1 MRKKS
6 KILHG
11 IGTLALVPV
20 LSVLLCGCRKAD
32 SALLIAAQESEAETV
47 DNADAPGNG
56 TDGSGAS
63 GSGATSDAGTDG
75 TDETGSTGADDT
87 AGARGN
93 SDGTDGFG
101 DSTEEDGLYIYICGE
116 VINPGVYIL
125 DATARLCDAVEA
137 AGGMTESASRT
148 YWNLAMQLS
157 DGQMIYIPSMEEA
170 AERDFSPLTA
180 EGTSGTDGTGS
191 ASGAGDAA
199 GSTGTDAGNSS
210 GAGSTATA
218 NGSTGSSSGSVS
230 SSGISADGKVNINT
244 ATKEQL
250 MTVPGI
256 GSAKADSII
265 AYRET
270 NGAYAAID
278 DIMNVSGIK
287 EGLFQSMKE
296 YITVD

>member
-1 MRKKS
+1 
-6 KILHG
+6 
-11 IGTLALVPV
+11 
-20 LSVLLCGCRKAD
+20 
-32 SALLIAAQESEAETV
+32 
-47 DNADAPGNG
+47 
-56 TDGSGAS
+56 
-63 GSGATSDAGTDG
+63 
-75 TDETGSTGADDT
+75 
-87 AGARGN
+87 
-93 SDGTDGFG
+93 
-101 DSTEEDGLYIYICGE
+101 
-116 VINPGVYIL
+116 
-125 DATARLCDAVEA
+125 
-137 AGGMTESASRT
+137 MTESASRT

-180 EGTSGTDGTGS
+180 DGMSGSDGTGS
-191 ASGAGDAA
+191 ASGTS
-199 GSTGTDAGNSS
+199 GSTGVGSAS
-210 GAGSTATA
+210 GAGSTANA
-218 NGSTGSSSGSVS
+218 NGSSNGSSSGSGS

-270 NGAYAAID
+270 NGSYAAID

>member
-6 KILHG
+6 KKLHG
-11 IGTLALVPV
+11 IGMLALVPV
-20 LSVLLCGCRKAD
+20 LFTLLGGCRKAD
-32 SALLIAAQESEAETV
+32 SALLIAAQQESETKTSETEPEAS
-47 DNADAPGNG
+47 DSEAIGDAGSDGAD
-56 TDGSGAS
+56 
-63 GSGATSDAGTDG
+63 TSGTDG
-75 TDETGSTGADDT
+75 TDASGADIS
-87 AGARGN
+87 G
-93 SDGTDGFG
+93 SG
-101 DSTEEDGLYIYICGE
+101 DAAATESYDFTEEDGLYIYICGE

-180 EGTSGTDGTGS
+180 DAGGTDGTGNSSSTGGS
-191 ASGAGDAA
+191 ASG
-199 GSTGTDAGNSS
+199 STG
-210 GAGSTATA
+210 
-218 NGSTGSSSGSVS
+218 TGSSSGSTGS
-230 SSGISADGKVNINT
+230 PSGISADGKVNINT

-265 AYRET
+265 AYREA
-270 NGAYAAID
+270 NGSYAAID

>member
-20 LSVLLCGCRKAD
+20 LLTLLGGCRKAD

-47 DNADAPGNG
+47 DDADASG
-56 TDGSGAS
+56 TGAS
-63 GSGATSDAGTDG
+63 GSGAASDAGTGGTDG
-75 TDETGSTGADDT
+75 TGAAGADDG
-87 AGARGN
+87 AGARGY
-93 SDGTDGFG
+93 SGGTDGSG

-180 EGTSGTDGTGS
+180 DAGGTDDTGS
-191 ASGAGDAA
+191 AGGSG
-199 GSTGTDAGNSS
+199 GTS
-210 GAGSTATA
+210 GAGST
-218 NGSTGSSSGSVS
+218 NGGTGSSSGSTGANGS
-230 SSGISADGKVNINT
+230 DGNASGISADGKVNINT

-270 NGAYAAID
+270 NGSYAAID

>member
-1 MRKKS
+1 
-6 KILHG
+6 
-11 IGTLALVPV
+11 
-20 LSVLLCGCRKAD
+20 
-32 SALLIAAQESEAETV
+32 
-47 DNADAPGNG
+47 
-56 TDGSGAS
+56 
-63 GSGATSDAGTDG
+63 
-75 TDETGSTGADDT
+75 
-87 AGARGN
+87 
-93 SDGTDGFG
+93 
-101 DSTEEDGLYIYICGE
+101 
-116 VINPGVYIL
+116 
-125 DATARLCDAVEA
+125 
-137 AGGMTESASRT
+137 MTESASRT

-180 EGTSGTDGTGS
+180 DAGGTDGTGS
-191 ASGAGDAA
+191 ASGTGGTGGTSSAA
-199 GSTGTDAGNSS
+199 I
-210 GAGSTATA
+210 A
-218 NGSTGSSSGSVS
+218 NGSSTGSSSGSGS

>member
-11 IGTLALVPV
+11 ISMLALVSV
-20 LSVLLCGCRKAD
+20 LSALLCGCRKAD
-32 SALLIAAQESEAETV
+32 SALLIAAQQESETETGDDADV
-47 DNADAPGNG
+47 SGTGTSGSEATSADVSGTNGADA
-56 TDGSGAS
+56 
-63 GSGATSDAGTDG
+63 
-75 TDETGSTGADDT
+75 TGADT
-87 AGARGN
+87 SG
-93 SDGTDGFG
+93 SG

-170 AERDFSPLTA
+170 AERDFSPLLA
-180 EGTSGTDGTGS
+180 AD
-191 ASGAGDAA
+191 ASG
-199 GSTGTDAGNSS
+199 S
-210 GAGSTATA
+210 GAGSSGNTDGTSSAGGTDSAGGA
-218 NGSTGSSSGSVS
+218 NGSSATAGTDTG
-230 SSGISADGKVNINT
+230 GISADGKVNINT

-270 NGAYAAID
+270 NGSYASID

>member
-1 MRKKS
+1 MRKKT

-11 IGTLALVPV
+11 IGMLALMPV
-20 LSVLLCGCRKAD
+20 LLTLLCGCRKSD
-32 SALLIAAQESEAETV
+32 SALLIAAQESEAETSGIETG
-47 DNADAPGNG
+47 ASGSDATG
-56 TDGSGAS
+56 TDAAGTDAADGSGATETDDAV
-63 GSGATSDAGTDG
+63 GS
-75 TDETGSTGADDT
+75 
-87 AGARGN
+87 RGD
-93 SDGTDGFG
+93 SDGTDGSG

-157 DGQMIYIPSMEEA
+157 DGQMIYSPSMEEA

-180 EGTSGTDGTGS
+180 ADAGSIDGAGSSGSSGSGSLGSTGGTGS
-191 ASGAGDAA
+191 A
-199 GSTGTDAGNSS
+199 GS
-210 GAGSTATA
+210 STA
-218 NGSTGSSSGSVS
+218 
-230 SSGISADGKVNINT
+230 GISADGKVNINT

-270 NGAYAAID
+270 NGSYAAID